1 MVYVGG
7 GSLGKTLN
15 VKYAVFLL
23 VVILC
28 VHVDDRW
35 FIGARRGRPPVLQPA
50 GADLQLVEN
59 TAGITAGILKYNE
72 EYYLRMSLFNNP
84 G

>member
-7 GSLGKTLN
+7 GTLGKMLN
-15 VKYAVFLL
+15 VKYAVVLL

-35 FIGARRGRPPVLQPA
+35 FIGARRGRLPVIQPA

-59 TAGITAGILKYNE
+59 IFGITAGILKHNE
-72 EYYLRMSLFNNP
+72 E
-84 G
+84 

>member
-1 MVYVGG
+1 M
-7 GSLGKTLN
+7 N

-35 FIGARRGRPPVLQPA
+35 SIGARRGSLPVIQPA

-59 TAGITAGILKYNE
+59 IFGITAGILKYNE
-72 EYYLRMSLFNNP
+72 E
-84 G
+84 